1 MKKKIEPPFKP
12 QVSSEMDINNIDN
25 FFLKQKVAETPETG
39 SIIMDNYESFSYNNK
54 DNVPIDAGG
63 NNYNSVMIP
72 NDQSKFPRGNSFDDE
87 KPSVL
92 RQS

>member
-1 MKKKIEPPFKP
+1 
-12 QVSSEMDINNIDN
+12 MDINNIDN

-39 SIIMDNYESFSYNNK
+39 SLILDNYESFSYNNK
-54 DNVPIDAGG
+54 DNVPHEVT
-63 NNYNSVMIP
+63 NYNSVMIP
-72 NDQSKFPRGNSFDDE
+72 MDTSKYPRGNSFDEE

>member
-1 MKKKIEPPFKP
+1 
-12 QVSSEMDINNIDN
+12 
-25 FFLKQKVAETPETG
+25 VAETPETG
-39 SIIMDNYESFSYNNK
+39 SLILDNYESFSYYNSPK
-54 DNVPIDAGG
+54 IDTSNVPLEGNKVM

-72 NDQSKFPRGNSFDDE
+72 NDISKFPRGNSFDEE